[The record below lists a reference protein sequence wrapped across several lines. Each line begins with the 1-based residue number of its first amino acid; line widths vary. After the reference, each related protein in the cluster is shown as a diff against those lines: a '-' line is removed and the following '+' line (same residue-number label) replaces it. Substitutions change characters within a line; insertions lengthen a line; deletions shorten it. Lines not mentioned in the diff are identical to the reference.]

1 MVLLHALARF
11 DRALLPKLN
20 VVDRLQQIPVDRYE
34 LVVDLENSVF
44 PCRENLKKVEN
55 LGMKVHL

>member
-11 DRALLPKLN
+11 GRALLPTLN

-34 LVVDLENSVF
+34 LDVDLENSVF
-44 PCRENLKKVEN
+44 PLNLKKVED
-55 LGMKVHL
+55 LGM

>member
-11 DRALLPKLN
+11 DRALLPTLN

-34 LVVDLENSVF
+34 LDVDLENSVF
-44 PCRENLKKVEN
+44 PCLENLKKVED
-55 LGMKVHL
+55 LGM